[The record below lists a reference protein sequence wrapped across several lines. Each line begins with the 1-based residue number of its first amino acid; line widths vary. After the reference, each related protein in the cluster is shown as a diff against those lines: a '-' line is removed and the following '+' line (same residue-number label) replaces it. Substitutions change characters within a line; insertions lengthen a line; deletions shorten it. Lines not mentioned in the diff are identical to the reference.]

1 VIEDYTI
8 AGTHKEDPVAVR
20 FGINGFGRIGRLV
33 ARIAA
38 KNPGFELVGVNDITD
53 AKTLAHLFKYDSVH
67 GRFNGEVAHSED
79 SVTID
84 GRKVK
89 VSAVRE
95 PAKLPWKDLGADI
108 VIESTGIFRSREAA
122 RGHIDAGAK
131 KVIISAPA
139 KGSDVPSFVIGVNH
153 EQYDPAKHHVMSNA
167 SCTTNCVVPIAKVLH
182 DSFRIER
189 AFMTTIHAYT
199 NDQRILDQPHS
210 DLRRARAAAMS
221 MIPTTTGAAK
231 LIGVIFPELKGKVDG
246 MAIRVPTADVSIV
259 DLSCTVARS
268 TTVEEVNAAF
278 KSAAEGPLKGIL
290 EYMTEPLVSVDM
302 VGNPHSSIFDPA
314 LTSVVDGSLVKAY
327 SWYDNEYGYS
337 CRLVDLMGHIA
348 KTL

>member
-1 VIEDYTI
+1 
-8 AGTHKEDPVAVR
+8 VAVR

-38 KNPGFELVGVNDITD
+38 KDPGFELVGVNDITD
-53 AKTLAHLFKYDSVH
+53 AKTLAHLFKHDSVH
-67 GRFNGEVAHSED
+67 GRFKGEVAYAGE

-84 GRKVK
+84 GKVVK

-95 PAKLPWKDLGADI
+95 PAKLPWKELGADI

-122 RGHIDAGAK
+122 EGHIDAGAK

-139 KGSDVPSFVIGVNH
+139 KGGDVPSFVIGVNH
-153 EQYDPAKHHVMSNA
+153 DQYDPAKHHVMSNA
-167 SCTTNCVVPIAKVLH
+167 SCTTNCVVPVAKVLH
-182 DSFRIER
+182 GSFKIER

-231 LIGVIFPELKGKVDG
+231 LIGVIFPELEGRVDG

-259 DLSCTVARS
+259 DLSCNVAKS

-278 KSAAEGPLKGIL
+278 KAAAEGGLKGVL

>member
-1 VIEDYTI
+1 
-8 AGTHKEDPVAVR
+8 VAVR

-38 KNPGFELVGVNDITD
+38 RNQEFELVGVNDITD

-67 GRFNGEVAHSED
+67 GRFSGEVTHADD
-79 SVTID
+79 SITID
-84 GRKVK
+84 GRTVK

-95 PAKLPWKDLGADI
+95 PAKLPWKELGADI

-122 RGHIDAGAK
+122 QGHIDAGAK
-131 KVIISAPA
+131 KVVISAPA
-139 KGSDVPSFVIGVNH
+139 KGGDVPSFVLGVNH
-153 EQYDPAKHHVMSNA
+153 QDYDPAKHHVISNA
-167 SCTTNCVVPIAKVLH
+167 SCTTNCVVPAAKVLH
-182 DSFRIER
+182 DSFKIER

-199 NDQRILDQPHS
+199 NDQRILDLPHS

-259 DLSCTVARS
+259 DLSCTVKKS
-268 TTVEEVNAAF
+268 TTVDEVNAAF
-278 KSAAEGPLKGIL
+278 KAAADGPLKGIL

-337 CRLVDLMGHIA
+337 CRLVDLMAYIA

>member
-1 VIEDYTI
+1 M
-8 AGTHKEDPVAVR
+8 AVR

-38 KNPGFELVGVNDITD
+38 KNPDFELVGVNDITD
-53 AKTLAHLFKYDSVH
+53 AKTLAHLFKHDSVH
-67 GRFNGEVAHSED
+67 GRFEGEVAYTED

-84 GRKVK
+84 GKVVK

-95 PAKLPWKDLGADI
+95 PAKLPWKELGADI

-122 RGHIDAGAK
+122 QGHIDAGAK

-139 KGSDVPSFVIGVNH
+139 KGGDVPSFVIGVNH
-153 EQYDPAKHHVMSNA
+153 EQYDPSKHHVMSNA

-182 DSFRIER
+182 DSFKIER

-231 LIGVIFPELKGKVDG
+231 LIGVIFPELEGKVDG

-259 DLSCTVARS
+259 DLSCIVAKS

-278 KSAAEGPLKGIL
+278 KAAAEGALKGVL

-302 VGNPHSSIFDPA
+302 VGDPHSSIFDPA